1 MCFSNK
7 VQVKYNLLENF
18 AFKNLWKRD
27 KGWPDILKKGLWSL
41 KYREDLLK
49 TKRYLYRIRLRGLI
63 NILIIRVCILMQK
76 MLI

>member
-27 KGWPDILKKGLWSL
+27 KGWPDILKKGIWSL
-41 KYREDLLK
+41 KYRED
-49 TKRYLYRIRLRGLI
+49 
-63 NILIIRVCILMQK
+63 
-76 MLI
+76 